1 MAMAS
6 FAGHIYT
13 LVIVRMSFR
22 RCLQL
27 LIYSQICLLLWPIA
41 KLRSLKCRLLP
52 VSNMEIFV
60 YICML
65 SWFYEFKLH
74 DGVDDLCSY
83 YGIVTLELWPGVGD
97 QIAAYR
103 LHLFE
108 LLVYVSR
115 SCVSASAE
123 WNFHSI
129 SIFFLGM
136 KFRSWIEVWSPSE
149 LPR

>member
-1 MAMAS
+1 MAS
-6 FAGHIYT
+6 FAGHIIIYFGNRAYVVSEMLT
-13 LVIVRMSFR
+13 I
-22 RCLQL
+22 
-27 LIYSQICLLLWPIA
+27 IYSQICLLLWPIA
-41 KLRSLKCRLLP
+41 KLRPLKCRLLP

-83 YGIVTLELWPGVGD
+83 YGIVTLVLWPGVGD

-115 SCVSASAE
+115 SCVSASVE